1 MRFRKWIATLCVI
14 AALSTFWVS
23 AAGLEPRGPNSTV
36 TQTAQAKDWK
46 AKADAA
52 KAKWETLPD
61 KQKAEV
67 YALMDQKMADEIKMM
82 EKYRDLGIIDD
93 EVLNRFKEKY
103 AEKAAAIRKSGELP
117 LFAEKMKPN
126 EPSKKNGAM

>member
-1 MRFRKWIATLCVI
+1 MRFRKWIATLCVV
-14 AALSTFWVS
+14 AALSTFGVS
-23 AAGLEPRGPNSTV
+23 AAGLETSV
-36 TQTAQAKDWK
+36 TDGTAMQTAQAQDWK

-52 KAKWETLPD
+52 KAKWKTLPE

-67 YALMDQKMADEIKMM
+67 YALMDQKMADDIKIM

-103 AEKAAAIRKSGELP
+103 VEKADAIRKSGELP